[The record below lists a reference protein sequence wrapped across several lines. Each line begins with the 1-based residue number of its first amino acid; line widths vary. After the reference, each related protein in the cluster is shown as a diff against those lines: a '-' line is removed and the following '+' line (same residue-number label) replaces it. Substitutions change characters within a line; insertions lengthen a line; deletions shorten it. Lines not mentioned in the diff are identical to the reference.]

1 MNKKRILVIYTE
13 GETDEEFYKKI
24 IDEIKKI
31 NDNLNFNFNKIKF
44 ICSKSIGRMHKKNA
58 R

>member
-31 NDNLNFNFNKIKF
+31 NDNLNFNFNKIYMLK
-44 ICSKSIGRMHKKNA
+44 KYRKNA
-58 R
+58 